1 MGIINIYIKKQK
13 TGMKRFKEFL
23 NESKQVGTLYHFTSV
38 KGLQSILS
46 NNVLGVFSR
55 PVSLTRDKN
64 LHKSRTADSLKGV
77 RFSLEI
83 DGDKLSNR
91 HKIVPYK
98 DTIWLKRGAETE
110 SEERVKP
117 PINNIGD
124 YIKSISIHNK
134 HGEDYD
140 SISDEEEKVIRNVK
154 AKGIKFKY
162 NKYLNRVDKIDEEF
176 EKREYSG
183 YSGSSSGGV
192 YREKETGEEFFIKHP
207 YNSEQAKT
215 EILSSKIHS
224 LLGLRTLNPELKSG
238 IVSNRISISTR
249 MNRNMEPIKE
259 GDMYNFSK
267 EDHKDIGKIYVGGIL
282 VKNWDALGSGIEY
295 GQGNVGRD
303 RKVGNLI
310 SFDHGGSFEFRANGL
325 HKDYGSSDISE
336 KDSFLDSDISEGAHI
351 FNNSLKRP
359 YVKSHIRSIVRNLDM
374 NKVKDLFK
382 DSGLK
387 NWETLHSH
395 FVERHKKLLSSKF

>member
-1 MGIINIYIKKQK
+1 
-13 TGMKRFKEFL
+13 MKSFKEFL
-23 NESKQVGTLYHFTSV
+23 NESKQVGSLYHFTSIE
-38 KGLQSILS
+38 GLRNILS
-46 NNVLGVFSR
+46 NNVLGVYGR

-64 LHKSRTADSLKGV
+64 LHKNSAADSLGGV

-98 DTIWLKRGAETE
+98 DTIWLKRKETE
-110 SEERVKP
+110 SEERVKK
-117 PINNIGD
+117 PIDNIGN
-124 YIKSISIHNK
+124 YIKSISIHNRR
-134 HGEDYD
+134 GDNFD
-140 SISDEEEKVIRNVK
+140 FINDEEEEVIRYVK

-162 NKYLNRVDKIDEEF
+162 NKYLNRVDKIDEEL

-183 YSGSSSGGV
+183 YSGSNSGGV
-192 YREKETGEEFFIKHP
+192 YRDRETGEEFFIKHP
-207 YNSEQAKT
+207 YNSDQSRT

-238 IVSNRISISTR
+238 IVGNRISISTR

-259 GDMYNFSK
+259 GDMHNFSK

-282 VKNWDALGSGIEY
+282 VKNWDALGSGMEY
-295 GQGNVGRD
+295 GQGNLGRD
-303 RKVGNLI
+303 KKSGKLI
-310 SFDHGGSFEFRANGL
+310 SFDHGGSFEFRANGS

-336 KDSFLDSDISEGAHI
+336 KDTFLDPDISEGAHI
-351 FNNSLKRP
+351 FNNSLERP

-395 FVERHKKLLSSKF
+395 FVERHKKLLSSEI